1 MAKKQKNYYGLY
13 RFAIVVLLILSVVI
27 YNFAHD
33 YWKALMFLP
42 LLIIILL
49 GIKVDKIEEKEEQRK
64 HMDIRQHY
72 QYPKK

>member
-1 MAKKQKNYYGLY
+1 
-13 RFAIVVLLILSVVI
+13 
-27 YNFAHD
+27 
-33 YWKALMFLP
+33 MFLP